1 MACSL
6 SETIYSEAFDFV
18 PHGTETISYWSC
30 MIHNIAP
37 YEAYLKKKKKKL
49 PVLTIMEEKTQEPKD
64 WPRSL

>member
-37 YEAYLKKKKKKL
+37 YEAYLKKKKK
-49 PVLTIMEEKTQEPKD
+49 TSCTYNNGGENSGT
-64 WPRSL
+64 